1 MNCGVFGNM
10 KKNIIVLSF
19 ILMFSLILCLVFGFM
34 LNVTFEVSKNSV
46 IVYKILTGFELFVK
60 YLPVFIIASFIL
72 TFSVHFG
79 QHCEGSV
86 VRFSQAMV
94 ERFKMIMIF
103 SLVLTFVITMSN
115 EVFGTLINRKK
126 QTIVEKQKI
135 LNEYLKVGNNLFD
148 NGFYERAKRYGNVA
162 LKLQP
167 NSKKAIDLIDRSEVE
182 IQRQE
187 NSNLRFKIY
196 ESVEDAEK
204 VDKVVINP
212 EQINEVY
219 SYYLKAKAAYDKK
232 EWFNAHFF
240 AETGISLAT
249 PKDPNLEELKKI
261 SNSAW
266 NNLSEYHDLEKSEDQ
281 QIFDK
286 KYEGYLALVQKD
298 DLKAYYLFKQL
309 YMSSRQMQ
317 YDPDVKFYLEIAENR
332 VNEKSFFI
340 DETFELESFELESF
354 ENANDIYFA
363 CNYKDGTKDLVYFK
377 GMTSVEETGNSV
389 QYLRD
394 LTIVT
399 IDNEG
404 NFYRKMNVPYAK
416 VLPVSVK
423 NISPSVKQLMGI
435 ENDVETI
442 PYIMLK
448 SIERER
454 ENSEVFPVYTYVD
467 GSVGNKPEYLL
478 LSMPYEHFLMLEKLK
493 NDVTSIPL
501 GELLNLARISEEYG
515 FPQEMFSQTFIDR
528 IFYPVWILILFIL
541 IATFAWNNRVGNG
554 QYFKLTWVFAFPE
567 FLVISYTFYKLSM
580 FIFKLMNFTLLGI
593 FGFLNACIAAVI
605 VYFVIMVLA
614 GVKFLACK
622 TRS

>member
-1 MNCGVFGNM
+1 M

-19 ILMFSLILCLVFGFM
+19 ILIFSLIVCLIIGFV
-34 LNVTFEVSKNSV
+34 LNVPFEVSKNSV
-46 IVYKILTGFELFVK
+46 FLYKILTGLELFVQ

-79 QHCEGSV
+79 QHCEGSI

-94 ERFKMIMIF
+94 ERFKKIMIF
-103 SLVLTFVITMSN
+103 SLMLTFIITMSN

-126 QTIVEKQKI
+126 QSIIESQKI
-135 LNEYLKVGNNLFD
+135 LNEYLKVGNNLFN

-162 LKLQP
+162 LTLQP
-167 NSKKAIDLIDRSEVE
+167 NSKEAVDLIDRAEVE
-182 IQRQE
+182 IQRNE

-219 SYYLKAKAAYDKK
+219 SYYLKAKDAYDKK

-249 PKDPNLEELKKI
+249 PKDPNLEDLKKI

-266 NNLSEYHDLEKSEDQ
+266 NNLSEYHNLEKNEEQ

-317 YDPDVKFYLEIAENR
+317 SDPDVKFYLEIAENR

-340 DETFELESFELESF
+340 DETFELESFE
-354 ENANDIYFA
+354 NANDIYFA

-377 GMTSVEETGNSV
+377 GMTCVEETGNSV

-394 LTIVT
+394 LTIIT

-423 NISPSVKQLMGI
+423 NIPPSVKQLMGI
-435 ENDVETI
+435 EDDVESI
-442 PYIMLK
+442 PYLMLK

-454 ENSEVFPVYTYVD
+454 ENSEVFPVYTYSD

-478 LSMPYEHFLMLEKLK
+478 LSMPYEHFLMLENFK
-493 NDVTSIPL
+493 NNVTSIPL
-501 GELLNLARISEEYG
+501 PQLLKLAKISEQYG
-515 FPQEMFSQTFIDR
+515 FLEEMFTQSCLDR
-528 IFYPVWILILFIL
+528 LFYPIWILILFLL
-541 IATFAWNNRVGNG
+541 ISTFAWNNRVGSG

-567 FLVISYTFYKLSM
+567 FLVISYVFYKLSM
-580 FIFKLMNFTLLGI
+580 FIFKLINFTLLGV
-593 FGFLNACIAAVI
+593 FGFLNACISALIFYLVMMI
-605 VYFVIMVLA
+605 LA

>member
-1 MNCGVFGNM
+1 M

-19 ILMFSLILCLVFGFM
+19 ILIFSLIVCLIIGFV
-34 LNVTFEVSKNSV
+34 LNVPFEVSKNSV
-46 IVYKILTGFELFVK
+46 FLYKILTGLELFVK

-79 QHCEGSV
+79 QHCEGSI

-94 ERFKMIMIF
+94 ERFKKIMIF
-103 SLVLTFVITMSN
+103 SLMLTFIITMSN

-126 QTIVEKQKI
+126 QSIIESQKI
-135 LNEYLKVGNNLFD
+135 LNEYLKVGNNLFN

-162 LKLQP
+162 LTLQP
-167 NSKKAIDLIDRSEVE
+167 NSKEAVDLIDRAEVE
-182 IQRQE
+182 IQRNE

-196 ESVEDAEK
+196 ESVEEAEK

-219 SYYLKAKAAYDKK
+219 SYYLKAKDAYDKK

-249 PKDPNLEELKKI
+249 PKDPNLEDLKKI

-266 NNLSEYHDLEKSEDQ
+266 NNLSEYHNLEKNEEQ

-317 YDPDVKFYLEIAENR
+317 SDPDVKFYLEIAENR

-340 DETFELESFELESF
+340 DETFELESFE
-354 ENANDIYFA
+354 NANDIYFA

-377 GMTSVEETGNSV
+377 GMTCVQETGNSV

-394 LTIVT
+394 LTIIT

-423 NISPSVKQLMGI
+423 NIPPSVKQLMGI
-435 ENDVETI
+435 EDDVESI
-442 PYIMLK
+442 PYLMLK

-454 ENSEVFPVYTYVD
+454 ENSEVFPVYTYSD

-478 LSMPYEHFLMLEKLK
+478 LSMPYEHFLMLENFK
-493 NDVTSIPL
+493 NNVTSIPL
-501 GELLNLARISEEYG
+501 PQLLKLARISEQYG
-515 FPQEMFSQTFIDR
+515 FLEEMFTQSCLDR
-528 IFYPVWILILFIL
+528 LFYPIWILILFLL
-541 IATFAWNNRVGNG
+541 ISTFAWNNRVGSG

-567 FLVISYTFYKLSM
+567 FLVISYVFYKLSM
-580 FIFKLMNFTLLGI
+580 FIFKLINFTLLGV
-593 FGFLNACIAAVI
+593 FGFLNACISALIFYLVM
-605 VYFVIMVLA
+605 MVLA

>member
-1 MNCGVFGNM
+1 M

-19 ILMFSLILCLVFGFM
+19 ILIFSLIVCLIIGFV
-34 LNVTFEVSKNSV
+34 LNVPFEVSKNSV
-46 IVYKILTGFELFVK
+46 FLYKILTGLELFVK

-79 QHCEGSV
+79 QHCEGSI

-94 ERFKMIMIF
+94 ERFKKIMIF
-103 SLVLTFVITMSN
+103 SLMLTFIITMSN

-126 QTIVEKQKI
+126 QSIIESQKI
-135 LNEYLKVGNNLFD
+135 LNEYLKVGNNLFN

-162 LKLQP
+162 LTLQP
-167 NSKKAIDLIDRSEVE
+167 NSKEAVDLIDRAEVE
-182 IQRQE
+182 IQRNE

-196 ESVEDAEK
+196 ESVEEAEK

-219 SYYLKAKAAYDKK
+219 SYYLKAKDAYDKK

-240 AETGISLAT
+240 AEIGISLAT
-249 PKDPNLEELKKI
+249 PKDPNLEDLKKI

-266 NNLSEYHDLEKSEDQ
+266 NNLSEYHNLEKNEEQ

-317 YDPDVKFYLEIAENR
+317 SDPDVKFYLEIAENR

-340 DETFELESFELESF
+340 DETFELESFE
-354 ENANDIYFA
+354 NANDIYFA

-377 GMTSVEETGNSV
+377 GMTCVQETGNSF

-394 LTIVT
+394 LTIIT
-399 IDNEG
+399 INNEG
-404 NFYRKMNVPYAK
+404 KFYRKMNVPYAK

-423 NISPSVKQLMGI
+423 NIPPSVKQLMGI
-435 ENDVETI
+435 EDDVESI
-442 PYIMLK
+442 PYLMLK

-454 ENSEVFPVYTYVD
+454 ENSEVFPVYTYSD

-478 LSMPYEHFLMLEKLK
+478 LSMPYEHFLMLENFK
-493 NDVTSIPL
+493 NNVTSIPL
-501 GELLNLARISEEYG
+501 PQLLKLAKISEQYG
-515 FPQEMFSQTFIDR
+515 FLEEMFTQSCLDR
-528 IFYPVWILILFIL
+528 LFYPIWILILFLL
-541 IATFAWNNRVGNG
+541 ISTFAWNNRVGSG

-567 FLVISYTFYKLSM
+567 FLVISYVFYKLSM
-580 FIFKLMNFTLLGI
+580 FIFKLINFTLLGV
-593 FGFLNACIAAVI
+593 FGFLNACISALIFYLVM
-605 VYFVIMVLA
+605 MVLA

>member
-1 MNCGVFGNM
+1 M

-19 ILMFSLILCLVFGFM
+19 ILIFSLIVCLIIGFV
-34 LNVTFEVSKNSV
+34 LNVPFEVSKNSV
-46 IVYKILTGFELFVK
+46 FLYKILTGLELFVK

-79 QHCEGSV
+79 QHCEGSI

-94 ERFKMIMIF
+94 ERFKKIMIF
-103 SLVLTFVITMSN
+103 SLMLTFIITMSN

-126 QTIVEKQKI
+126 QSIIESQKI
-135 LNEYLKVGNNLFD
+135 LNEYLKVGNNLFN

-162 LKLQP
+162 LTLQP
-167 NSKKAIDLIDRSEVE
+167 NSKEAVDLIDRAEVE
-182 IQRQE
+182 IQRNE

-196 ESVEDAEK
+196 ESVEEAEK

-219 SYYLKAKAAYDKK
+219 SYYLKAKDAYDKK

-249 PKDPNLEELKKI
+249 PKDPNLEDLKKI

-266 NNLSEYHDLEKSEDQ
+266 NNLSEYHNLEKNEEQ

-317 YDPDVKFYLEIAENR
+317 SDPDVKFYLEIAENR

-340 DETFELESFELESF
+340 DETFELESFE
-354 ENANDIYFA
+354 NANDIYFA

-377 GMTSVEETGNSV
+377 GMTCVQETGNSV

-394 LTIVT
+394 LTIIT

-423 NISPSVKQLMGI
+423 NIPPSVKQLMGI
-435 ENDVETI
+435 EDDVESI
-442 PYIMLK
+442 PYLMLK

-454 ENSEVFPVYTYVD
+454 ENSEVFPVYTYSD

-478 LSMPYEHFLMLEKLK
+478 LSMPYEHFLMLENFK
-493 NDVTSIPL
+493 NNVTSIPL
-501 GELLNLARISEEYG
+501 PQLLKLAKISEQYG
-515 FPQEMFSQTFIDR
+515 FLEEMFTQSCLDR
-528 IFYPVWILILFIL
+528 LFYPIWILILFLL
-541 IATFAWNNRVGNG
+541 ISTFAWNNRVGSG

-567 FLVISYTFYKLSM
+567 FLVISYVFYKLSM
-580 FIFKLMNFTLLGI
+580 FIFKLINFTLLGV
-593 FGFLNACIAAVI
+593 FGFLNACISALIFYLVM
-605 VYFVIMVLA
+605 MVLA

>member
-1 MNCGVFGNM
+1 M

-19 ILMFSLILCLVFGFM
+19 ILIFSLIVCLIIGFV
-34 LNVTFEVSKNSV
+34 LNVPFEVSKNSV
-46 IVYKILTGFELFVK
+46 FLYKILTGLELFVQ

-79 QHCEGSV
+79 QHCEGSI

-94 ERFKMIMIF
+94 ERFKKIMIF
-103 SLVLTFVITMSN
+103 SLMLTFIITMSN

-126 QTIVEKQKI
+126 QSIIESQKI
-135 LNEYLKVGNNLFD
+135 LNEYLKVGNNLFN

-162 LKLQP
+162 LTLQP
-167 NSKKAIDLIDRSEVE
+167 NSKEAVDLIDRAEVE
-182 IQRQE
+182 IQRNE

-196 ESVEDAEK
+196 ESVEEAEK

-219 SYYLKAKAAYDKK
+219 SYYLKAKDAYDKK

-249 PKDPNLEELKKI
+249 PKDPNLEDLKKI

-266 NNLSEYHDLEKSEDQ
+266 NNLSEYHNLEKNEEQ

-317 YDPDVKFYLEIAENR
+317 SDPDVKFYLEIAENR

-340 DETFELESFELESF
+340 DETFELESFE
-354 ENANDIYFA
+354 NANDIYFA

-377 GMTSVEETGNSV
+377 GMTCVEETGNSV

-394 LTIVT
+394 LTIIT

-423 NISPSVKQLMGI
+423 NIPPSVKQLMGI
-435 ENDVETI
+435 EDDVESI
-442 PYIMLK
+442 PYLMLK

-454 ENSEVFPVYTYVD
+454 ENSEVFPVYTYSD

-478 LSMPYEHFLMLEKLK
+478 LSMPYEHFLMLENFK
-493 NDVTSIPL
+493 NNVTSIPL
-501 GELLNLARISEEYG
+501 PQLLKLAKISEQYG
-515 FPQEMFSQTFIDR
+515 FLEEMFTQSCLDR
-528 IFYPVWILILFIL
+528 LFYPIWILILFLL
-541 IATFAWNNRVGNG
+541 ISTFAWNNRVGNG

-567 FLVISYTFYKLSM
+567 FLVISYVFYKLSM
-580 FIFKLMNFTLLGI
+580 FIFKLINFTLLGV
-593 FGFLNACIAAVI
+593 FGFLNACISALIFYLVMMI
-605 VYFVIMVLA
+605 LA

>member
-1 MNCGVFGNM
+1 M

-19 ILMFSLILCLVFGFM
+19 ILIFSLIVCLIIGFV
-34 LNVTFEVSKNSV
+34 LNVPFEVSKNSV
-46 IVYKILTGFELFVK
+46 FLYKILTGLELFVK

-79 QHCEGSV
+79 QHCEGSI

-94 ERFKMIMIF
+94 ERFKKIMIF
-103 SLVLTFVITMSN
+103 SLMLTFIITMSN

-126 QTIVEKQKI
+126 QSIIESQKI
-135 LNEYLKVGNNLFD
+135 LNEYLKVGNNLFN

-162 LKLQP
+162 LTLQP
-167 NSKKAIDLIDRSEVE
+167 NSKEAVDLIDRAEVE
-182 IQRQE
+182 IQRNE

-219 SYYLKAKAAYDKK
+219 SYYLKAKDAYDKK

-249 PKDPNLEELKKI
+249 PKDPNLEDLKKI

-266 NNLSEYHDLEKSEDQ
+266 NNLSEYHNLEKNEEQ

-317 YDPDVKFYLEIAENR
+317 SDPDVKFYLEIAENR

-340 DETFELESFELESF
+340 DETFELESFE
-354 ENANDIYFA
+354 NANDIYFA

-377 GMTSVEETGNSV
+377 GMTCVQETGNSV

-394 LTIVT
+394 LTIIT

-423 NISPSVKQLMGI
+423 NIPPSVKQLMGI
-435 ENDVETI
+435 EDDVESI
-442 PYIMLK
+442 PYLMLK

-454 ENSEVFPVYTYVD
+454 ENSEVFPVYTYSD

-478 LSMPYEHFLMLEKLK
+478 LSMPYEHFLMLENFK
-493 NDVTSIPL
+493 NNVTSIPL
-501 GELLNLARISEEYG
+501 PQLLKLAKISEQYG
-515 FPQEMFSQTFIDR
+515 FLEEMFTQSCLDR
-528 IFYPVWILILFIL
+528 LFYPIWILILFLL
-541 IATFAWNNRVGNG
+541 ISTFAWNNRVGSG

-567 FLVISYTFYKLSM
+567 FLLISYVFYKLSM
-580 FIFKLMNFTLLGI
+580 FIFKLINFTLLGV
-593 FGFLNACIAAVI
+593 FGFLNACISALIFYLVMMI
-605 VYFVIMVLA
+605 LA

>member
-1 MNCGVFGNM
+1 M

-19 ILMFSLILCLVFGFM
+19 ILIFSLIVCLIIGFV
-34 LNVTFEVSKNSV
+34 LNVPFEVSKNSV
-46 IVYKILTGFELFVK
+46 FLYKILTGLELFVK
-60 YLPVFIIASFIL
+60 YLPVFIIAAFIL

-79 QHCEGSV
+79 HHCEGSI

-94 ERFKMIMIF
+94 ERFKKIMIF
-103 SLVLTFVITMSN
+103 SLMLTFIITMSN

-126 QTIVEKQKI
+126 QSIIESQKI
-135 LNEYLKVGNNLFD
+135 LNEYLKVGNNLFN
-148 NGFYERAKRYGNVA
+148 NGYYERAKRYGNVA
-162 LKLQP
+162 LTLQP
-167 NSKKAIDLIDRSEVE
+167 NSKEAVDLIDRAEVE
-182 IQRQE
+182 IQRNE

-196 ESVEDAEK
+196 ESVEEAEK

-219 SYYLKAKAAYDKK
+219 SYYLKAKDAYDKK

-249 PKDPNLEELKKI
+249 PKDPNLEDLKKI

-266 NNLSEYHDLEKSEDQ
+266 NNLGEYHNLEKNEEQ

-317 YDPDVKFYLEIAENR
+317 SDPDVKFYLEIAENR

-340 DETFELESFELESF
+340 DETFELESFE
-354 ENANDIYFA
+354 NANDIYFA

-377 GMTSVEETGNSV
+377 GMTCVQETGNSV

-394 LTIVT
+394 LTIIT

-423 NISPSVKQLMGI
+423 NIPPSVKQLMGI
-435 ENDVETI
+435 EDDVESI
-442 PYIMLK
+442 PYLMLK

-454 ENSEVFPVYTYVD
+454 ENSEVFPVYTYSD

-478 LSMPYEHFLMLEKLK
+478 LSMPYEHFLMLENFK
-493 NDVTSIPL
+493 NNVTSIPL
-501 GELLNLARISEEYG
+501 PQLLKLAKISEQYG
-515 FPQEMFSQTFIDR
+515 FLEEMFTQSCLDR
-528 IFYPVWILILFIL
+528 LFYPIWILILFLL
-541 IATFAWNNRVGNG
+541 ISTFAWNNRVGNG

-567 FLVISYTFYKLSM
+567 FLVISYVFYKLSM
-580 FIFKLMNFTLLGI
+580 FIFKLINFTLLGV
-593 FGFLNACIAAVI
+593 FGFLNACISALIFYLVM
-605 VYFVIMVLA
+605 MVLA

>member
-1 MNCGVFGNM
+1 M

-19 ILMFSLILCLVFGFM
+19 ILIFSLIVCLIIGFV
-34 LNVTFEVSKNSV
+34 LNVPFEVSKNSV
-46 IVYKILTGFELFVK
+46 FLYKILTGLELFVQ

-79 QHCEGSV
+79 QHCEGSI

-94 ERFKMIMIF
+94 ERFKKIMIF
-103 SLVLTFVITMSN
+103 SLMLTFIITMSN

-126 QTIVEKQKI
+126 QSIIENQKI
-135 LNEYLKVGNNLFD
+135 LNEYLKVGNNLFN

-162 LKLQP
+162 LTLQP
-167 NSKKAIDLIDRSEVE
+167 NSKEAVDLIDRAEVE
-182 IQRQE
+182 IQRNE

-196 ESVEDAEK
+196 ESVEEAEK

-219 SYYLKAKAAYDKK
+219 SYYLKAKDAYDKK

-249 PKDPNLEELKKI
+249 PKDPNLEDLKKI

-266 NNLSEYHDLEKSEDQ
+266 NNLSEYHNLEKNEEQ

-317 YDPDVKFYLEIAENR
+317 SDPDVKFYLEIAENR

-340 DETFELESFELESF
+340 DETFELESFE
-354 ENANDIYFA
+354 NANDIYFA

-377 GMTSVEETGNSV
+377 GMTCVQETGNSV

-399 IDNEG
+399 IDEKG
-404 NFYRKMNVPYAK
+404 DFYRKMNVPYAK

-423 NISPSVKQLMGI
+423 NIPPSVKQLMGI
-435 ENDVETI
+435 EDDVESI
-442 PYIMLK
+442 PYLMLK

-454 ENSEVFPVYTYVD
+454 ENSEVFPVYTYSD

-478 LSMPYEHFLMLEKLK
+478 LSMPYEHFLMLENFK
-493 NDVTSIPL
+493 NNVTSIPL
-501 GELLNLARISEEYG
+501 PQLLKLAKISEQYG
-515 FPQEMFSQTFIDR
+515 FLEEMFTQSCLDR
-528 IFYPVWILILFIL
+528 LFYPIWILILFLL
-541 IATFAWNNRVGNG
+541 ISTFAWNNRVGSG

-567 FLVISYTFYKLSM
+567 FLVISYVFYKLSM
-580 FIFKLMNFTLLGI
+580 FIFKLINFTLLGV
-593 FGFLNACIAAVI
+593 FGFLNACISALIFYLVMMI
-605 VYFVIMVLA
+605 LA

>member
-1 MNCGVFGNM
+1 M

-19 ILMFSLILCLVFGFM
+19 ILIFSLIVCLIIGFV
-34 LNVTFEVSKNSV
+34 LNVSFEVSKNSV
-46 IVYKILTGFELFVK
+46 FLYKILTGLELFVK

-79 QHCEGSV
+79 QHCEGSI

-94 ERFKMIMIF
+94 ERFKKIMIF
-103 SLVLTFVITMSN
+103 SLMLTFIITMSN

-126 QTIVEKQKI
+126 QSIIESQKI
-135 LNEYLKVGNNLFD
+135 LNEYLKVGNNLFN
-148 NGFYERAKRYGNVA
+148 NGYYERAKRYGNVA
-162 LKLQP
+162 LTLQP
-167 NSKKAIDLIDRSEVE
+167 NSKEAVDLIDRAEVE
-182 IQRQE
+182 IQRNE

-196 ESVEDAEK
+196 ESVEEAEK

-219 SYYLKAKAAYDKK
+219 SYYLKAKDAYDKK

-249 PKDPNLEELKKI
+249 PKDPNLEDLKKI

-266 NNLSEYHDLEKSEDQ
+266 NNLSEYHNLEKNEEQ

-317 YDPDVKFYLEIAENR
+317 SDPDVKFYLEIAENR

-340 DETFELESFELESF
+340 DETFELESFE
-354 ENANDIYFA
+354 NANDIYFA

-377 GMTSVEETGNSV
+377 GMTCVQETGNSV

-394 LTIVT
+394 LTIIT

-423 NISPSVKQLMGI
+423 NIPPSVKQLMGI
-435 ENDVETI
+435 EDDVESI
-442 PYIMLK
+442 PYLMLK

-454 ENSEVFPVYTYVD
+454 ENSEVFPVYTYSD

-478 LSMPYEHFLMLEKLK
+478 LSMPYEHFLMLENFK
-493 NDVTSIPL
+493 NNVTSIPL
-501 GELLNLARISEEYG
+501 PQLLKLAKISEQYG
-515 FPQEMFSQTFIDR
+515 FLEEMFTQSCLDR
-528 IFYPVWILILFIL
+528 LFYPIWILILFLL
-541 IATFAWNNRVGNG
+541 ISTFAWNNRVGSG

-567 FLVISYTFYKLSM
+567 FLVISYVFYKLSM
-580 FIFKLMNFTLLGI
+580 FIFKLINFTLLGV
-593 FGFLNACIAAVI
+593 FGFFNACISALIFYLVM
-605 VYFVIMVLA
+605 MVLA

>member
-1 MNCGVFGNM
+1 M

-19 ILMFSLILCLVFGFM
+19 ILIFSLIVCLIIGFV
-34 LNVTFEVSKNSV
+34 LNVPFEVSKNSV
-46 IVYKILTGFELFVK
+46 FLYKILTGLELFVQ

-79 QHCEGSV
+79 QHCEGSI

-94 ERFKMIMIF
+94 ERFKKIMIF
-103 SLVLTFVITMSN
+103 SLMLTFIITMSN

-126 QTIVEKQKI
+126 QSIIESQKI
-135 LNEYLKVGNNLFD
+135 LNEYLKVGNNLFN
-148 NGFYERAKRYGNVA
+148 NGYYERAKRYGNVA
-162 LKLQP
+162 LTLQP
-167 NSKKAIDLIDRSEVE
+167 NSKEAVDLIDRAEVE
-182 IQRQE
+182 IQRNE

-196 ESVEDAEK
+196 ESVEEAEK

-219 SYYLKAKAAYDKK
+219 SYYLKAKDAYDKK

-249 PKDPNLEELKKI
+249 PKDPNLEDLKKI

-266 NNLSEYHDLEKSEDQ
+266 NNLSEYHNLEKNEEQ

-317 YDPDVKFYLEIAENR
+317 SDPDVKFYLEIAENR

-340 DETFELESFELESF
+340 DETFELESFE
-354 ENANDIYFA
+354 NANDIYFA
-363 CNYKDGTKDLVYFK
+363 CNYNDGTKDLVYFK
-377 GMTSVEETGNSV
+377 GMTCVEETGNSV

-394 LTIVT
+394 LTIIT

-423 NISPSVKQLMGI
+423 NIPPSVKQLMGI
-435 ENDVETI
+435 EDDVESI
-442 PYIMLK
+442 PYLMLK

-454 ENSEVFPVYTYVD
+454 ENSEVFPVYTYSD

-478 LSMPYEHFLMLEKLK
+478 LSMPYEHFLMLENFK
-493 NDVTSIPL
+493 NNVTSIPL
-501 GELLNLARISEEYG
+501 PQLLKLAKISEQYG
-515 FPQEMFSQTFIDR
+515 FLEEMFTQSCLDR
-528 IFYPVWILILFIL
+528 LFYPIWILILFLL
-541 IATFAWNNRVGNG
+541 ISTFAWNNRVGSG

-567 FLVISYTFYKLSM
+567 FLVISYVFYKLSM
-580 FIFKLMNFTLLGI
+580 FIFKLINFTLLGV
-593 FGFLNACIAAVI
+593 FGFLNACISALIFYLVM
-605 VYFVIMVLA
+605 MVLA

>member
-1 MNCGVFGNM
+1 M

-19 ILMFSLILCLVFGFM
+19 ILIFSLIVCLIIGFV
-34 LNVTFEVSKNSV
+34 LNVPFEVSKNSV
-46 IVYKILTGFELFVK
+46 FLYKILTGLELFVK

-79 QHCEGSV
+79 QHCEGSI

-94 ERFKMIMIF
+94 ERFKKIMIF
-103 SLVLTFVITMSN
+103 SLMLTFIITMSN

-126 QTIVEKQKI
+126 QSIIESQKI
-135 LNEYLKVGNNLFD
+135 LNEYLKVGNNLFN

-162 LKLQP
+162 LTLQP
-167 NSKKAIDLIDRSEVE
+167 NSKEAVDLIDRAEVE
-182 IQRQE
+182 IQRNE

-196 ESVEDAEK
+196 ESVEEAEK

-219 SYYLKAKAAYDKK
+219 SYYLKAKDAYDKK

-249 PKDPNLEELKKI
+249 PKDPNLEDLKKI

-266 NNLSEYHDLEKSEDQ
+266 NNLSEYHNLEKNEKQ

-317 YDPDVKFYLEIAENR
+317 SDPDVKFYLEIAENR

-340 DETFELESFELESF
+340 DETFELESFE
-354 ENANDIYFA
+354 NANDIYFA

-377 GMTSVEETGNSV
+377 GMTCVEETGNSV

-394 LTIVT
+394 LTIIT

-423 NISPSVKQLMGI
+423 NIPPSVKQLMGI
-435 ENDVETI
+435 EDDVESI
-442 PYIMLK
+442 PYLMLK

-454 ENSEVFPVYTYVD
+454 ENSEVFPVYTYSD

-478 LSMPYEHFLMLEKLK
+478 LSMPYEHFLMLENFK

-501 GELLNLARISEEYG
+501 PQLLKLAKISEQYG
-515 FPQEMFSQTFIDR
+515 FLEEMFTQSCLDR
-528 IFYPVWILILFIL
+528 LFYPIWILILFLL
-541 IATFAWNNRVGNG
+541 ISTFAWNNRVGSG

-567 FLVISYTFYKLSM
+567 FLVISYVFYKLSM
-580 FIFKLMNFTLLGI
+580 FIFKLINFTLLGV
-593 FGFLNACIAAVI
+593 FGFLNACISALIFYLVMMI
-605 VYFVIMVLA
+605 LA

>member
-1 MNCGVFGNM
+1 M

-19 ILMFSLILCLVFGFM
+19 ILIFSLIVCLIIGFV
-34 LNVTFEVSKNSV
+34 LNVPFEVSKNSV
-46 IVYKILTGFELFVK
+46 FLYKILTGLELFVQ

-79 QHCEGSV
+79 HHCEGSI

-94 ERFKMIMIF
+94 ERFKKIMIF
-103 SLVLTFVITMSN
+103 SLILTFIITMSN
-115 EVFGTLINRKK
+115 EVFGTFIDRKK
-126 QTIVEKQKI
+126 QSIIENQKI
-135 LNEYLKVGNNLFD
+135 LNEYLKVGNNLFN

-162 LKLQP
+162 LTLQP
-167 NSKKAIDLIDRSEVE
+167 NSKEAVDLIDRAEVE
-182 IQRQE
+182 IQRNE

-196 ESVEDAEK
+196 ESVEEAEK

-219 SYYLKAKAAYDKK
+219 SYYLKAKDAYDKK

-249 PKDPNLEELKKI
+249 PKDPNLEDLKKI

-266 NNLSEYHDLEKSEDQ
+266 NNLSEYHNLEKNEEQ

-317 YDPDVKFYLEIAENR
+317 SDPDVKFYLEIAENR

-340 DETFELESFELESF
+340 DETFELESFE
-354 ENANDIYFA
+354 NANDIYFA

-377 GMTSVEETGNSV
+377 GMTCVEETGNSV

-394 LTIVT
+394 LTIIT

-423 NISPSVKQLMGI
+423 NIPPSVKQLMGI
-435 ENDVETI
+435 EDDVESI
-442 PYIMLK
+442 PYLMLK

-454 ENSEVFPVYTYVD
+454 ENSEVFPVYTYSD

-478 LSMPYEHFLMLEKLK
+478 LSMPYEHFLMLENFK
-493 NDVTSIPL
+493 NNVTSIPL
-501 GELLNLARISEEYG
+501 PQLLKLAKISEQYG
-515 FPQEMFSQTFIDR
+515 FLEEMFTQSCLDR
-528 IFYPVWILILFIL
+528 LFYPIWILILFLL
-541 IATFAWNNRVGNG
+541 ISTFAWNNRVGNG

-567 FLVISYTFYKLSM
+567 FLVISYVFYKLSM
-580 FIFKLMNFTLLGI
+580 FIFKLINFTLLGV
-593 FGFLNACIAAVI
+593 FGFLNACISALIFYLVM
-605 VYFVIMVLA
+605 MVLA